1 VAILRRPLVVS
12 NLTIAG
18 GTHNGTLF
26 NLIPSSQR
34 QRAALLEVNG
44 TIYAGFGSACSDF
57 PGGTSRGWLSGWN
70 ATSLAS
76 LAHNELTDQKARPR
90 MLTIFSPRSGC
101 QVMVWRL
108 IPLNNIYFSTGDSDL
123 SVDTY
128 STTFN
133 LEESAIKLSPDL
145 STVSDFFNAR

>member
-1 VAILRRPLVVS
+1 
-12 NLTIAG
+12 
-18 GTHNGTLF
+18 
-26 NLIPSSQR
+26 
-34 QRAALLEVNG
+34 
-44 TIYAGFGSACSDF
+44 
-57 PGGTSRGWLSGWN
+57 
-70 ATSLAS
+70 
-76 LAHNELTDQKARPR
+76 
-90 MLTIFSPRSGC
+90 
-101 QVMVWRL
+101 MVWRL